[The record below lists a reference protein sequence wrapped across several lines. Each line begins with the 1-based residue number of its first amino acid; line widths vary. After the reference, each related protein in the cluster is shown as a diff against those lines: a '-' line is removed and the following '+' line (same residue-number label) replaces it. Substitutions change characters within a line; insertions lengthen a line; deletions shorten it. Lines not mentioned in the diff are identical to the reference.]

1 MKICIFTENHYKG
14 GLDTFITNLVNS
26 WPFFNDDMTLFCNA
40 DHPGLLTIKDNLNN
54 KICIKKYSFF
64 FTNGKYKGFKGG
76 VFERYRFLRGIIV
89 VLYNLVE
96 YPFLFIWYLLIL
108 YKDFKK
114 SDYEQLLVVN
124 GGYPASLICRVAVIA
139 WRLSGKK
146 SKAVMNFHSAP
157 TKSPI
162 YKVIQETF
170 VDYLVIKFSKKIVA
184 VSNVIL
190 ENLKERTL
198 FSKTNKTIFIHN
210 GINDPEVTENKDS
223 INNNQGYC
231 LMLATFH
238 EYKGHGHAIEA
249 FAKVHNK
256 FPNIKL
262 LMYGYGKKSEKHK
275 IEQQISKLPYKDKI
289 FLGGFVKNPANLIK
303 NASVML
309 VPSQSQE
316 SFNYTII
323 EAMALGTPVVA
334 TDVGGIP
341 EVIGNQESGVVCPKD
356 DLSEFSMSIINILSD
371 KQLVKKLTYNGRKRF
386 ENNFRSEVM
395 SHKYSL
401 ILRDE

>member
-14 GLDTFITNLVNS
+14 GLDTFIINLVNS
-26 WPFFNDDMTLFCNA
+26 WPFFNDDMTLFCNS
-40 DHPGLLTIKDNLNN
+40 DHPGLFTIKDNLNN
-54 KICIKKYSFF
+54 KISIKKYSFF

-76 VFERYRFLRGIIV
+76 VFERYRVLRGVIV
-89 VLYNLVE
+89 LLNNLVE

-139 WRLSGKK
+139 WKLSGKK
-146 SKAVMNFHSAP
+146 SKAVMNFHSMP
-157 TKSPI
+157 SNSPK
-162 YKVIQETF
+162 YKAIQEMF
-170 VDYLVIKFSKKIVA
+170 VDYLVIKFSKKIIA
-184 VSNVIL
+184 VSSVIL
-190 ENLKERTL
+190 ENLKERRL
-198 FSKTNKTIFIHN
+198 FSQTNKTMFIHN
-210 GINDPEVTENKDS
+210 GINDPHYTENKEN
-223 INNNQGYC
+223 INNNQDYC

-238 EYKGHGHAIEA
+238 EYKGHGYAIEA
-249 FAKVHNK
+249 FAKIQSK

-262 LMYGYGKKSEKHK
+262 LIFGYGKKSEKDK
-275 IEQQISKLPYKDKI
+275 IKKQISELPYKDSI
-289 FLGGFVKNPANLIK
+289 YLGDFIKNPANLIK

-309 VPSQSQE
+309 VPSRSQE

-341 EVIGNQESGVVCPKD
+341 EVIGNQEAGIVCPKD
-356 DLSEFSMSIINILSD
+356 DISEFSMSIINILSN
-371 KQLVKKLTYNGRKRF
+371 KQLAKKLTRNGRKRF

-401 ILRDE
+401 ILRN